1 MELIIEEIN
10 RGKKLIGRHKFFTNE
25 IQVGRGYHNDMI
37 LSDPHV
43 CANHISLK
51 CVDDEWFI
59 EDLGSINGTTIGKK
73 TKITHPQKIQSGDVI
88 VLGKTQLR
96 FILPAHPVVASVKF
110 SAVENVVEMLG
121 RWSVIAALLAVFTGL
136 NVTFMY
142 LNMPTK
148 EVNYNSLFLW
158 GFGLTLAYSLWPLF
172 CSLMAHLNK
181 RETRISDQL
190 GISFLI
196 INLFWIIDFLEA
208 FLGFNGSSD
217 WSGQW
222 FTLLLAIGLTYAMF
236 WFNFYI
242 AFEQTTKR
250 RVKFALGLTT
260 FIYGSLFVYDLSN
273 QPEFKSYPLY
283 NSTIM
288 SPTFAIASPISP
300 DEFISNSDSLFKAV
314 DEESKEE

>member
-10 RGKKLIGRHKFFTNE
+10 RGKKLIGRHKFATHE
-25 IQVGRGYHNDMI
+25 VQIGRGYHNDMI

-51 CVDDEWFI
+51 NVNDEWFI
-59 EDLGSINGTTIGKK
+59 EDLGSINGTTIGK
-73 TKITHPQKIQSGDVI
+73 TNKISHTQKIQSGDVI
-88 VLGKTQLR
+88 QLGKTQLR
-96 FILPAHPVVASVKF
+96 FILPAHPVAASVKF
-110 SAVENVVEMLG
+110 SAVENVVEKLG
-121 RWSVIAALLAVFTGL
+121 RWSIIMVLLAVFSGL
-136 NVTFMY
+136 NILFMY

-148 EVNYNSLFLW
+148 EINYNSLFLW
-158 GFGLTLAYSLWPLF
+158 GFGLTLGYALWPLF

-181 RETRISDQL
+181 QETRISDQL
-190 GISFLI
+190 GITFLI
-196 INLFWIIDFLEA
+196 INMFWIIDFLEA
-208 FLGFNGSSD
+208 FLGFNGSNT

-222 FTLLLAIGLTYAMF
+222 FTLLLAVALTYTMF

-242 AFEQTTKR
+242 AFEQTAKR

-273 QPEFKSYPLY
+273 QPEFKAYPVY

-300 DEFISNSDSLFKAV
+300 DEFISNSDTLFEKV
-314 DEESKEE
+314 NKESNEK